1 MIVFTILGVLVYWY
15 VMGVLGYLLG
25 WYLDF
30 RRGMAAMLEPVDR
43 EVKELRVMLD
53 CLTVY
58 AKENG

>member
-53 CLTVY
+53 CLTV
-58 AKENG
+58 